1 MVYDVLAP
9 NRRHVTSSHH
19 ADYSMHYCNVKWPS
33 WQLPANRMFVQHFFQ
48 IANKEKSKVHVT
60 VPLWGDSIVIGGSP
74 HKRRVTWKISLFDDV
89 IMDWR
94 IPWGRKYHVTQ
105 CTRCITAIKQTMLER
120 GRNVDIPL
128 VSLLSLGSIPRDN
141 NALCKQVKSSVTTTL
156 LGVEGV
162 RTGWKRDYL
171 KVLQGKLL
179 KFLPDLNQIWCAHWV
194 GV

>member
-1 MVYDVLAP
+1 MCTMICMQLSYFVVMVYDVLAP

-33 WQLPANRMFVQHFFQ
+33 WHLELPTNRMFVQQFFQ
-48 IANKEKSKVHVT
+48 IANKEISKVHVT

-74 HKRRVTWKISLFDDV
+74 HKRRVTWKTYVFDDV

-105 CTRCITAIKQTMLER
+105 YTRCITAIKQTMLER

-128 VSLLSLGSIPRDN
+128 VSLLSLGSIP
-141 NALCKQVKSSVTTTL
+141 
-156 LGVEGV
+156 
-162 RTGWKRDYL
+162 
-171 KVLQGKLL
+171 
-179 KFLPDLNQIWCAHWV
+179 
-194 GV
+194 